1 MQILSR
7 PIRRNS
13 RGFAL
18 MIIMLFLV
26 VCLVVFASVMYWV
39 SGSASVTARNNQF
52 NMSEAAAEAA
62 TEKVLSQ
69 MNYDYVAQTL
79 SNSGAY
85 YGSKFL
91 PTTNI
96 NQQANWPI
104 NDQANWP
111 IRYVYSDTN
120 VPANYNQISVN
131 MGVWTTNT
139 VPLGSQYT
147 NLYGLVQPCTITATA
162 TPISTNVPYAVPAT
176 VTESIQFASIPLF
189 QFAIFYNMDLEIDPG
204 SAMTIK
210 GAVWSN
216 AGIWTGATV
225 LTLANTVSAV
235 GIATNCTNDVF
246 CPGPP
251 QYTGTGKSTYSM
263 AGQPTSGNDRI
274 TMPIGTNNDP
284 AAVEAII
291 NLPPTNYAMNT
302 ASAFTTNGQIYLAN
316 AADLYLTNCPYGT
329 NWGTLRPNCTN
340 TLYFQSNACMIL
352 YYQDA
357 VGAPPYWT
365 QIPYDFYLLK
375 TNTGGNPVNYFTNYV
390 VTNGFYG
397 SSNIAHFNCI
407 SNVQYAGY
415 SFVTNVT
422 FKDWREGW
430 NSGSP
435 KTVQAVQIDIK
446 KYNIW
451 LTNSAATNNG
461 ILYNNNC
468 KLSNHKSHPIDSI
481 YIYNSV
487 PLTSTTLP
495 AVRVNNGAMLPSQTA
510 PYGFTVVTAQ
520 PMYVWGNYNASN
532 SSGSSLGQNST
543 TYTWPAALMADSI
556 TILSTSWDDSVSTKN
571 PTPTTTTVNAAM
583 LEGIVRSTNGN
594 YSGGLENFLRL
605 LENWNNSVPLWYNG
619 SIIVMFPSQYATN
632 SWNYGNY
639 YTAAVRNWAF
649 DTNFVQQGGLPPITP
664 QAKGVIRVNWNAY

>member
-1 MQILSR
+1 
-7 PIRRNS
+7 
-13 RGFAL
+13 

-26 VCLVVFASVMYWV
+26 VCLVVFASVMYWI
-39 SGSASVTARNNQF
+39 SSNGSVTARNNQF

-69 MNYDYVAQTL
+69 MNYDYVAQSL

-104 NDQANWP
+104 NDQASWP
-111 IRYVYSDTN
+111 IQYVYRDTN
-120 VPANYNQISVN
+120 GNPNQISVY

-176 VTESIQFASIPLF
+176 VNESIQFASIPLF

-204 SAMTIK
+204 VAMTIQ

-216 AGIWTGATV
+216 GGIWTGSTV

-235 GIATNCTNDVF
+235 GIATNCTNNVF
-246 CPGPP
+246 CTG
-251 QYTGTGKSTYSM
+251 YTGTGKSTYLT

-291 NLPPTNYAMNT
+291 NLPPTAYAMNT
-302 ASAFTTNGQIYLAN
+302 AAAFTTNGQIYLAN
-316 AADLYLTNCPYGT
+316 AADLYLTNFPYGT

-340 TLYFQSNACMIL
+340 TAFFQSNACMIL

-375 TNTGGNPVNYFTNYV
+375 TNFGTNITTYFTNYV
-390 VTNGFYG
+390 VTNGFY
-397 SSNIAHFNCI
+397 SSNTNAHFNCI

-415 SFVTNVT
+415 SFVTNVL
-422 FKDWREGW
+422 FYDWREGW
-430 NSGSP
+430 NNGNGPP
-435 KTVQAVQIDIK
+435 KAVQAVQIDIA

-451 LTNSAATNNG
+451 LTNTPANNG
-461 ILYNNNC
+461 GKTYNDLCNQ
-468 KLSNHKSHPIDSI
+468 SSHKSHPIDSI
-481 YIYNSV
+481 YVYNAV

-495 AVRVNNGAMLPSQTA
+495 AVRVVNGAMLPSQTLGK
-510 PYGFTVVTAQ
+510 GFTVVTAM
-520 PMYVWGNYNASN
+520 PLYVWGNYNSAN

-556 TILSTSWDDSVSTKN
+556 TILSTNWTDANSTSANKTTCTSGG
-571 PTPTTTTVNAAM
+571 PTPQTTTVNAAM
-583 LEGIVRSTNGN
+583 LEGIVRSTNGI

-605 LENWNNSVPLWYNG
+605 LENWSNINLWYNG
-619 SIIVMFPSQYATN
+619 SIIVMFPSRYATN
-632 SWNYGNY
+632 YWQQTGGY
-639 YTAAVRNWAF
+639 YNPPGRKWAF
-649 DTNFVQQGGLPPITP
+649 DTNFVQQAGLPPITP

>member
-1 MQILSR
+1 
-7 PIRRNS
+7 
-13 RGFAL
+13 
-18 MIIMLFLV
+18 MIVMLFLV
-26 VCLVVFASVMYWV
+26 VCLVVFASVMYWI
-39 SGSASVTARNNQF
+39 SSNGSVTAKNNQF

-69 MNYDYVAQTL
+69 MNYDYVAQSL

-96 NQQANWPI
+96 NQQAHWLI
-104 NDQANWP
+104 NDQAGWP
-111 IRYVYSDTN
+111 IQYVYRDTN
-120 VPANYNQISVN
+120 GWPNQISVN

-204 SAMTIK
+204 VAMTIQ

-216 AGIWTGATV
+216 GGIWTGATV

-235 GIATNCTNDVF
+235 GIATNTANDLF

-251 QYTGTGKSTYSM
+251 QYIGTGKSTYLT

-291 NLPPTNYAMNT
+291 NLPPTAYAMNT
-302 ASAFTTNGQIYLAN
+302 AAAFTTNGQIYLAN
-316 AADLYLTNCPYGT
+316 AADLYLTNFPYGT

-340 TLYFQSNACMIL
+340 TAFFQSNACMIL

-357 VGAPPYWT
+357 VGAPPYLT

-375 TNTGGNPVNYFTNYV
+375 TNTGGVANYFTNYV

-415 SFVTNVT
+415 SFVTNVL
-422 FKDWREGW
+422 FYDWREGW
-430 NSGSP
+430 NNGNGPP
-435 KTVQAVQIDIK
+435 KAVQAVQIDIA

-451 LTNSAATNNG
+451 LTNTAATNNG
-461 ILYNNNC
+461 SYYNSQC
-468 KLSNHKSHPIDSI
+468 LRTDHKSHPIDSI
-481 YIYNSV
+481 YIYNAV

-495 AVRVNNGAMLPSQTA
+495 AVRVFNGAMLPSQTA

-520 PMYVWGNYNASN
+520 PMYVWGNYNSAN

-556 TILSTSWDDSVSTKN
+556 TILSTNWTDANSTFSQKSTCTSGG
-571 PTPTTTTVNAAM
+571 PPPKTTTVNAAM
-583 LEGIVRSTNGN
+583 LEGIVRSTNGI

-605 LENWNNSVPLWYNG
+605 LENWSNINLWYNG

-632 SWNYGNY
+632 YWKQTGGY
-639 YTAAVRNWAF
+639 YNPPGRKWAF
-649 DTNFVQQGGLPPITP
+649 DTNFVQQAGLPPITP
-664 QAKGVIRVNWNAY
+664 QAKGVIRANWNAY